1 MRQRD
6 YFEGATVAA
15 DLKTAPHDF
24 VQFLEREKLRDRKF
38 ADGDDESRLEQGDL
52 SIHPG
57 RTIPDFIRRWNA
69 IATRSRFPGET
80 STDGCEVNLRA
91 HFRFI
96 QVTEFFEPTE
106 EGAARRPGEGPAQD
120 GLFHSGR
127 LADEHDFAE
136 DWSAGNRRR
145 QHARTA
151 PALEQARDMLIQQLL
166 LARGRTH
173 SPLLLQ
179 GAAVYKPPF
188 SLGR

>member
-24 VQFLEREKLRDRKF
+24 VQFLEREELRDRQF

-52 SIHPG
+52 RIHPS

-69 IATRSRFPGET
+69 IATGRGFSWKT
-80 STDGCEVNLRA
+80 ATDRGEVNLRA
-91 HFRFI
+91 HLRFI

-127 LADEHDFAE
+127 LADEHDLAE
-136 DWSAGNRRR
+136 DWSTGNWRR

-166 LARGRTH
+166 VA
-173 SPLLLQ
+173 
-179 GAAVYKPPF
+179 
-188 SLGR
+188 